1 MGQEYDDLN
10 TFRTKAKKDLAAI
23 NSCLQSLYDR
33 VDEIS
38 IVLDEIINYSYFFN
52 LKFIG
57 LPELNPDSKET
68 AKDTTNLVV
77 KIFNKMGADV
87 TLKDIDIVHRV
98 PSRSKDSS
106 QPKPI
111 ICKFV
116 RRLAKEEVM
125 SRRKEISRVDAAEV
139 GLSGSADLGNAA
151 LLDHLP
157 PKTQILLH
165 SYTKLRN
172 SKPGLAMRSAGQ
184 KTLPFIFD
192 MTRMVESL
200 K

>member
-38 IVLDEIINYSYFFN
+38 IVLDEIINYSYGFN
-52 LKFIG
+52 LKLIG

-68 AKDTTNLVV
+68 VKDTANVVV
-77 KIFNKMGADV
+77 KIFDKMVAEV
-87 TLKDIDIVHRV
+87 RLKDIDIAH
-98 PSRSKDSS
+98 S

-116 RRLAKEEVM
+116 
-125 SRRKEISRVDAAEV
+125 
-139 GLSGSADLGNAA
+139 
-151 LLDHLP
+151 
-157 PKTQILLH
+157 
-165 SYTKLRN
+165 
-172 SKPGLAMRSAGQ
+172 
-184 KTLPFIFD
+184 
-192 MTRMVESL
+192 
-200 K
+200 